1 VLLLSSSC
9 SKSAAISNDIEFFEL
24 TFKKSAGI
32 QHRIDTSKSELQVWH
47 SDHPGGLIVVTRD
60 DLAGQ
65 NIDYRKSIPQ
75 VFAEQAKS
83 IESGLEGEKFLG
95 PAAYFKSKT
104 LEHYG
109 GSWRL
114 PGGKMYSLTYTWV
127 EGAVFRIYCQF
138 PSAKGASTVD
148 QKGRKA
154 LQDTFGSIE
163 KKT

>member
-1 VLLLSSSC
+1 MDLGRLLAMRCVAGGLSLTVLFLSSGC

-24 TFKKSAGI
+24 TVKKSPGI
-32 QHRIDTSKSELQVWH
+32 RHRIDFSKSELQVWH
-47 SDHPGGLIVVTRD
+47 SDYPSGLIVVTRE
-60 DLAGQ
+60 DLGGQ

-83 IESGLEGEKFLG
+83 LESGLTGEKFLG

-114 PGGKMYSLTYTWV
+114 PDEKIYSLTYTWV

-138 PSAKGASTVD
+138 PSAKEART
-148 QKGRKA
+148 
-154 LQDTFGSIE
+154 
-163 KKT
+163 